1 MAAVSTNLD
10 QEQNLAA
17 LMRAAQLGDGNAYA
31 QLLRVLLPVTKEI
44 VRHRYKFLQSQDID
58 DLVQS
63 ILLSVHLARA
73 TYDRSRPFLPWVIAI
88 ARNRMADSARRYA
101 RRAAHEVASEPAP
114 EAFPAEE
121 ANKSGNAYGDTHAL
135 AKAMGNLP
143 PSQRQA
149 VELTKLREM
158 SLKEA
163 SAATGTS
170 IGALKVSVHRGVSAL
185 RKALASTN

>member
-17 LMRAAQLGDGNAYA
+17 LMRAVQLGDGNAYA

-63 ILLSVHLARA
+63 ILLSVHIARA

-114 EAFPAEE
+114 EVFPAEE

>member
-1 MAAVSTNLD
+1 MRSCCVFCSQSPKRLCGVGTNFYNRRISTSWC
-10 QEQNLAA
+10 
-17 LMRAAQLGDGNAYA
+17 RASFC
-31 QLLRVLLPVTKEI
+31 RRTLP
-44 VRHRYKFLQSQDID
+44 
-58 DLVQS
+58 
-63 ILLSVHLARA
+63 RA

-101 RRAAHEVASEPAP
+101 RRAAYEVASEQPP
-114 EAFPAEE
+114 EAFPGGE
-121 ANKSGNAYGDTHAL
+121 ANMSGTAYGDTHAL
-135 AKAMGNLP
+135 ARAMSNLP
-143 PSQRQA
+143 PRQRRA

-170 IGALKVSVHRGVSAL
+170 FGALMVSVHGGVSAL